1 MIQLIFGPKG
11 SGKTKRMI
19 EMANEEVA
27 QSKGNIVFISED
39 KRYMYDIARQI
50 RFVDLKEY
58 HINTSE
64 KLYGFICGMMAQDFD
79 ISTIYIDGLLRIVK
93 QDVSESENLIKSISN
108 IAEKNNVKAVITVGA
123 DVKEASTFLKQL
135 II

>member
-27 QSKGNIVFISED
+27 ETKGNIVFISED

-58 HINTSE
+58 HIGTGE

-79 ISTIYIDGLLRIVK
+79 ISTVYIDGLLRIVK
-93 QDVSESENLIKSISN
+93 QDVAESEDLIKSILN
-108 IAEKNNVKAVITVGA
+108 ITEKNNVKVVVTIGA
-123 DVKEASTFLKQL
+123 DVKEASTFLKQF